1 LTRDVTRRPP
11 DNVGIFCVAFT
22 APCTIFVPTSCL
34 GERFAT
40 FVQELIACFLLYPS
54 CLTLK
59 TCSLARRKKTRRRFA
74 AEGEF
79 FIWRQIRK
87 NKPSFNPLLHRT

>member
-40 FVQELIACFLLYPS
+40 FVQELIACFLLYPK
-54 CLTLK
+54 LPDAQNLFPGAT
-59 TCSLARRKKTRRRFA
+59 KKTRRRFHA
-74 AEGEF
+74 VGEF
-79 FIWRQIRK
+79 FIWR
-87 NKPSFNPLLHRT
+87 